1 MYSGVVVATVVD
13 IYSGVVVGGKSK
25 KKFRWIK
32 RQNTY
37 VFNLKLHNKHNKMIV
52 LTVIT
57 T

>member
-1 MYSGVVVATVVD
+1 MYLGVVVATVVD

>member
-13 IYSGVVVGGKSK
+13 MYSGVVVCGKST
-25 KKFRWIK
+25 KKFIWIK

-52 LTVIT
+52 LTVIIT
-57 T
+57 